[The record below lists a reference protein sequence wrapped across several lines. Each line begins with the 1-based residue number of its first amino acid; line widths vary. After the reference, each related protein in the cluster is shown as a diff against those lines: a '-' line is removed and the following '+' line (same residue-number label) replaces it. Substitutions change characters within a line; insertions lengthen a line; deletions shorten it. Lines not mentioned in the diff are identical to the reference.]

1 MVFLRD
7 AGERVRFFT
16 VDGATDF
23 FSKRG
28 LENGVEIRATIEPD
42 SQDVFLQVQQFR
54 TLPYVAFLFTTHVMD
69 AGCEELLATQ
79 TRHDLP
85 ATAGRT
91 SVCWLQ
97 LFIEQL
103 KANRASGWVLN
114 REQKKKV

>member
-1 MVFLRD
+1 MTANKRYSSCKFTNAGRAIFGTGKYHTRRFRDRQKVLCIVVFLRD

-54 TLPYVAFLFTTHVMD
+54 TLPYVAIPLYD
-69 AGCEELLATQ
+69 ACDGC
-79 TRHDLP
+79 
-85 ATAGRT
+85 G
-91 SVCWLQ
+91 V
-97 LFIEQL
+97 
-103 KANRASGWVLN
+103 
-114 REQKKKV
+114 